1 MKKQHASK
9 LLKGQTEFQE
19 VVEELQASLTAR
31 AKEMESLG
39 EKHTSI
45 TSELEEA
52 RSRLES
58 KEQRISQLEAAMD
71 VSAAETLQLNA
82 KVRLLGSDH

>member
-9 LLKGQTEFQE
+9 LLKEQTEFQE

-39 EKHTSI
+39 EQHTAI
-45 TSELEEA
+45 TSKLDEA

-58 KEQRISQLEAAMD
+58 KEQRITQLEAAMD
-71 VSAAETLQLNA
+71 LSAAETLQLNA
-82 KVRLLGSDH
+82 KVGLQARR